1 MVPKRTER
9 VVDLNRLRRSCADCS
24 LRMLCLP
31 AGVSRDDIG
40 RLDEIVRAR
49 VPLDRG
55 DALFRAGDPF
65 ASVFV
70 IRSGSVRTARLGNEG
85 DVQVIGFHLPG
96 ELAGLEGISGDVH
109 HCDAVALERTSV
121 CAVPLAQL
129 EHVAARIPALQQQF
143 HRIMSREI
151 TQAHEHLMAL
161 GRRTARARVALFL
174 HSLSERLEHAGF
186 NGSEFRL
193 SMSREDIASYLGL
206 ALETVSRLL
215 TRLADDGVIAV
226 ERRRLRIL
234 DPAALAAAAGRN
246 AVPAGG
252 TRGQR
257 SGG

>member
-1 MVPKRTER
+1 MAPERTER

-65 ASVFV
+65 ASMFV

-96 ELAGLEGISGDVH
+96 ELAGLEGISDDVH

-129 EHVAARIPALQQQF
+129 EQVAARIPALQQQF

-151 TQAHEHLMAL
+151 TQEHEHLMAL

-174 HSLSERLEHAGF
+174 HSLSERLEYAGY

-226 ERRRLRIL
+226 ERRRLCIL
-234 DPAALAAAAGRN
+234 DPAALAVAAGRN
-246 AVPAGG
+246 AAPADG
-252 TRGQR
+252 TRGHR

>member
-1 MVPKRTER
+1 MAPERTER

-31 AGVSRDDIG
+31 AGVPREDIG

-96 ELAGLEGISGDVH
+96 ELAGLEGISDGVH

-129 EHVAARIPALQQQF
+129 EHVAASIPALQQQF

-151 TQAHEHLMAL
+151 IQEHEHLMAL

-174 HSLSERLEHAGF
+174 HSLSERLEYAGY

-226 ERRRLRIL
+226 ERRRLRIV

-246 AVPAGG
+246 AAPADG
-252 TRGQR
+252 TRGYR